1 MKRKVVRPGSRMEW
15 DDLQYVLA
23 VAEAGSLA
31 AAAAAIGVNRTTV
44 LRRINAF
51 ERKHG
56 LRVFERLPGGYALT
70 SSGNELLAA
79 ARGLEHTIL
88 TLERKLAGQDQRAEG
103 TVRLATTD
111 TLMASILPAKLA
123 EFRIAHPG
131 ILLEVTASNAMVNL
145 ARRDADIAIRP
156 VIEPPETLIGRRI
169 CAVAFAVYASN
180 AYIAGNNC
188 TTPLEAQTWLSTNA
202 SLANTSVSRWMT
214 DAVPEAHKVM
224 YVDSLVTM
232 KELCAAG
239 AGLAALPCYLGD
251 TDSRLVRVR
260 APIREMSTALWVL
273 THPDIVR
280 TMRFRLFLDFIGAA
294 LAGERKLIEGKCPM
308 TRVTDQRKR

>member
-31 AAAAAIGVNRTTV
+31 AAAAANGVNRTTA

-56 LRVFERLPGGYALT
+56 LRVFERLPGGYVLT
-70 SSGNELLAA
+70 SAGNELLAA

-88 TLERKLAGQDQRAEG
+88 TLERKIAGQDQRAEG

-111 TLMASILPAKLA
+111 TLIASVLPAKLA
-123 EFRIAHPG
+123 DFSSAHPG
-131 ILLEVTASNAMVNL
+131 IELEVTASNTMADL
-145 ARRDADIAIRP
+145 ARRAADVAIRP
-156 VIEPPETLIGRRI
+156 VIAPPETLIGRRI
-169 CAVAFAVYASN
+169 CAVAFAVYASQ
-180 AYIAGNNC
+180 AYVRSNNC
-188 TTPLEAQTWLSTNA
+188 AAPLENQSWLWPNA
-202 SLANTSVSRWMT
+202 TLANTSVARWMS
-214 DAVPEAHKVM
+214 DAVPDARRVAQ
-224 YVDSLVTM
+224 VDSLVTM
-232 KELCAAG
+232 QEVCAAG

-260 APIREMSTALWVL
+260 APIREMTTALWLL

-280 TMRFRLFLDFIGAA
+280 TTRFRLFLDYIGAA
-294 LAGERKLIEGKCPM
+294 LAGERQLIEGKCPG
-308 TRVTDQRKR
+308 RG